1 MAAAKKPTKEA
12 EDVPLWMRDD
22 EPTEEEAKKLQ
33 QANVRRSS
41 LQVDSKMG
49 YNNNSFTHSGGR
61 NTRSSTVS
69 KSPTLAT
76 ISDDKSAS
84 RYVHFKCHTII
95 CTSISKNYFIRVT
108 NCKLFVLAGPNFFCC
123 N

>member
-1 MAAAKKPTKEA
+1 MVFYRTSAGKGQNPAAQKPTKEA

-33 QANVRRSS
+33 QANARRSS

-49 YNNNSFTHSGGR
+49 FNNNSFSHPGGR
-61 NTRSSTVS
+61 NARKSSSSIVS

-76 ISDDKSAS
+76 ISDDKSGS
-84 RYVHFKCHTII
+84 R
-95 CTSISKNYFIRVT
+95 
-108 NCKLFVLAGPNFFCC
+108 
-123 N
+123 

>member
-1 MAAAKKPTKEA
+1 
-12 EDVPLWMRDD
+12 MRDD

-33 QANVRRSS
+33 ANARRSS

-49 YNNNSFTHSGGR
+49 FNNNSFAHPGGR

-76 ISDDKSAS
+76 ITDDKPGS
-84 RYVHFKCHTII
+84 RYVHCILY
-95 CTSISKNYFIRVT
+95 SP
-108 NCKLFVLAGPNFFCC
+108 PNLGSHLQNSCSCQF
-123 N
+123 

>member
-1 MAAAKKPTKEA
+1 
-12 EDVPLWMRDD
+12 MRDD

-49 YNNNSFTHSGGR
+49 YNNNSFTHPGGR

-76 ISDDKSAS
+76 ISDDKSGS
-84 RYVHFKCHTII
+84 RYV
-95 CTSISKNYFIRVT
+95 YF
-108 NCKLFVLAGPNFFCC
+108 
-123 N
+123 